1 MSTFLRSVREFVAL
15 VWVLLLHDVAATRT
29 NMALVGC
36 TPFLKLAV
44 GQSFCSLGVSHRTA
58 PVTLAVFTVAPVLV

>member
-1 MSTFLRSVREFVAL
+1 MSIFLRSVREFVAL

-29 NMALVGC
+29 NMALVRC

-44 GQSFCSLGVSHRTA
+44 GQSFGSLGVGHRTA
-58 PVTLAVFTVAPVLV
+58 PVTVAVFAVAPVLV